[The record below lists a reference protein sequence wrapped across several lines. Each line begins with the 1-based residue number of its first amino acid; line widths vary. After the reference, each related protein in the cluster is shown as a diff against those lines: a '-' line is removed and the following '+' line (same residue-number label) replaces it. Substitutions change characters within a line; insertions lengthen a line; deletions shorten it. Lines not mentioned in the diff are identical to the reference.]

1 MAVNRVWTKRCTW
14 VTRITLDCT
23 SACCN
28 RLTVNDDTTIPIDRT
43 RFHTGTVYHRII
55 DIVSV
60 VKRLHVATA
69 IVRVFQR
76 LMRWR
81 TALYNVDVSVADSM
95 CRQRIPDTG
104 SNRDARDRSDNN
116 FL

>member
-1 MAVNRVWTKRCTW
+1 M
-14 VTRITLDCT
+14 TRITLNCAR
-23 SACCN
+23 ACCN
-28 RLTVNDDTTIPIDRT
+28 CLAVNDDTTVFINRT
-43 RFHTGTVYHRII
+43 GFHASAINHAVIN
-55 DIVSV
+55 IVSV
-60 VKRLHVATA
+60 VKRLHVAAA

-104 SNRDARDRSDNN
+104 SNRDARDRSDKN